1 MYFYVLLNL
10 FALVVQSRKRFRK
23 RELITD
29 LNMIMIRVG
38 VAKGGGPEQ
47 GRSHAM
53 GRCVEM
59 DARQDRG
66 RVTG

>member
-1 MYFYVLLNL
+1 
-10 FALVVQSRKRFRK
+10 
-23 RELITD
+23 
-29 LNMIMIRVG
+29 MIQ
-38 VAKGGGPEQ
+38 VAKGGGLGQ
-47 GRSHAM
+47 GRLHAM